1 MISFLRKSTVQ
12 DKMRIVSLPLYMI
25 APNPNQPRKYF
36 EPQAMEAVSYTQL
49 KVQVGT
55 ATKHLNLK
63 MQSRLYLSVT
73 IHLKQTQKLSVLLLM
88 MRAFV
93 IQ

>member
-1 MISFLRKSTVQ
+1 MALTKLCRNK
-12 DKMRIVSLPLYMI
+12 RIREEVIVVS
-25 APNPNQPRKYF
+25 
-36 EPQAMEAVSYTQL
+36 
-49 KVQVGT
+49 VQVGME
-55 ATKHLNLK
+55 TKHLNLK

-73 IHLKQTQKLSVLLLM
+73 IHLKQTQKLSVLLLR